1 MSSTTSSSPL
11 DTLWFTRCAGNGRGG
26 VPTATGIASQLGWL
40 KEEFAPDGIRVR
52 ALQDEDAAEFRHN
65 HYDHELTN
73 LIREGGNLF
82 AIPAKAQG
90 AKTRL
95 IGLTWI
101 EEGQFILVRKDSDI
115 KSPQD
120 LKGKRLSLPALNPK
134 DIAEN
139 KRGRSISRYMSLQG
153 YKGALNSVGLSLD
166 DITLVE
172 TGGEGTGGDDERSG
186 FFVGAQALLDG
197 KLDGLYVKGGSA
209 VDKARELGLVVGIDL
224 DKLPERRFRVN
235 NGTPRPI
242 TVHEDLLNNH
252 FDIVVR
258 FLAQTLRAAEWAK
271 TNLDGVYDAL
281 HKETGASRE
290 GLEGA
295 YRDGFHLS
303 LAPDLSPERVE
314 LFRQQKDFLLT
325 YGVLDRDFDYDA
337 WIDYSALDAAQ
348 KLVSEWEQQAAAQAR
363 KVANS

>member
-1 MSSTTSSSPL
+1 MSVTPISSPKL

-40 KEEFAPDGIRVR
+40 AEEFSGIRVR
-52 ALQDEDAAEFRHN
+52 ALQDDDADEFRHN
-65 HYDHELTN
+65 HYDHELPN

-101 EEGQFILVRKDSDI
+101 EEGQFILVRPDSDI
-115 KSPQD
+115 KTPLD
-120 LKGKRLSLPALNPK
+120 LKGKRLSLPAFNPK
-134 DIAEN
+134 DITEN

-166 DITLVE
+166 DIRLVE
-172 TGGEGTGGDDERSG
+172 TGGEGTGGNDERSG
-186 FFVGAQALLDG
+186 FFVGAQALLNG
-197 KLDGLYVKGGSA
+197 ELDGLYVKGGSA

-224 DKLPERRFRVN
+224 DQLSERRFRVN

-242 TVHEDLLNNH
+242 TVHEDLLENH
-252 FDIVVR
+252 FDVVVR

-281 HKETGASRE
+281 QKETGASRE

-295 YRDGFHLS
+295 YRNGFHLS
-303 LAPDLSPERVE
+303 LAPDLSAERVD

-337 WIDYSALDAAQ
+337 WIDYRPLEAAQ
-348 KLVSEWEQQAAAQAR
+348 KLVAEWEVEAAAEK
-363 KVANS
+363 KVANR

>member
-1 MSSTTSSSPL
+1 
-11 DTLWFTRCAGNGRGG
+11 
-26 VPTATGIASQLGWL
+26 
-40 KEEFAPDGIRVR
+40 
-52 ALQDEDAAEFRHN
+52 
-65 HYDHELTN
+65 
-73 LIREGGNLF
+73 
-82 AIPAKAQG
+82 
-90 AKTRL
+90 
-95 IGLTWI
+95 
-101 EEGQFILVRKDSDI
+101 
-115 KSPQD
+115 SPQD
-120 LKGKRLSLPALNPK
+120 LKGKRLSLPAFNPK

-348 KLVSEWEQQAAAQAR
+348 KLLSEWEQQAAAQAR

>member
-1 MSSTTSSSPL
+1 MSVTNISSHSKL

-40 KEEFAPDGIRVR
+40 AQEFSADNIRVR
-52 ALQDEDAAEFRHN
+52 ALQDDDAKEFRHN
-65 HYDHELTN
+65 HYDHELNN

-90 AKTRL
+90 AKTKL

-101 EEGQFILVRKDSDI
+101 EEGQFILVRPDSTI
-115 KSPQD
+115 KSPRD
-120 LKGKRLSLPALNPK
+120 LKGKRLSLPALNPV
-134 DIAEN
+134 DITEN

-153 YKGALNSVGLSLD
+153 YKGALNSIGLSLD
-166 DITLVE
+166 DIQLVE
-172 TGGEGTGGDDERSG
+172 TTGKDGDNS
-186 FFVGAQALLDG
+186 FFVGADALLNG
-197 KLDGLYVKGGSA
+197 EVDGLYVKGGSA

-224 DKLPERRFRVN
+224 DKIPDRRFRVN

-242 TVHEDLLNNH
+242 TVHDDLLENH
-252 FDIVVR
+252 FDVVVR

-281 HKETGASRE
+281 QKETGASRE

-314 LFRQQKDFLLT
+314 LFRQQKKFLLT
-325 YGVLDRDFDYDA
+325 YGVLDRDFNYDE
-337 WIDYSALDAAQ
+337 WIDHRPLEAAKKLLAQWNEEDAANT
-348 KLVSEWEQQAAAQAR
+348 KKQAIA
-363 KVANS
+363 